1 MGLFTNV
8 GRHGYSRHEMPQ
20 AKRDTGPWGEA
31 LRYWLNER
39 KLRQADLVKGTKIQA
54 KTISRIV
61 RGFHTQTRVLEDVA
75 RFLAVPVERVLVSP
89 LRRGPNDERRQF
101 ARGIVQDVLREIDG
115 GDVVDDLALDL
126 ARRIQALPLHLRQ
139 SVVEVVGQYEQ
150 ATKTHRRKVRKLKKR

>member
-1 MGLFTNV
+1 
-8 GRHGYSRHEMPQ
+8 MPQ
-20 AKRDTGPWGEA
+20 AKRDNGPWGEA

-115 GDVVDDLALDL
+115 GVVDDLALDL

>member
-1 MGLFTNV
+1 MGLFTSV
-8 GRHGYSRHEMPQ
+8 GRRGYSRHEMPQ
-20 AKRDTGPWGEA
+20 AKRDNGPWGEA

-115 GDVVDDLALDL
+115 GVVDDLALDL